1 MATKNAETAVAAG
14 TKRLPVKKGFRPKA
28 LDIAAAALG
37 LAAVMIVSSFVYA
50 ESSGRLM
57 VHITGESGEWI
68 QPLDKYGDIE
78 VPGPLGITYV
88 HIGPEGVH
96 IEDSPCPNK
105 TCVAA
110 GNITLANQWLACMPN
125 NVFITIEGAGAKD
138 DIPDAAVY

>member
-1 MATKNAETAVAAG
+1 
-14 TKRLPVKKGFRPKA
+14 VKKGFRLKI

-37 LAAVMIVSSFVYA
+37 LAAVFFASSLVYA
-50 ESSGRLM
+50 ETSGRLM
-57 VHITGESGEWI
+57 VHITGESGEWL
-68 QPLDKYGDIE
+68 QPLEKAGDIAVE
-78 VPGPLGITYV
+78 GPLGITYV

-125 NVFITIEGAGAKD
+125 SVFITIEGGGAKD

>member
-1 MATKNAETAVAAG
+1 M
-14 TKRLPVKKGFRPKA
+14 KKGFKFKI
-28 LDIAAAALG
+28 LDIAAAVLG
-37 LAAVMIVSSFVYA
+37 LAAVFLASSLVYA
-50 ESSGRLM
+50 ETSGRLM
-57 VHITGESGEWI
+57 VHITGESDEWL

-78 VPGPLGITYV
+78 VPGPLGITRV

-110 GNITLANQWLACMPN
+110 GSITLANQWLACMPN

>member
-1 MATKNAETAVAAG
+1 M
-14 TKRLPVKKGFRPKA
+14 KKGFRPKI
-28 LDIAAAALG
+28 LDIAAALLG
-37 LAAVMIVSSFVYA
+37 LAAVFAVSSAVYA
-50 ESSGRLM
+50 QTSGRLM
-57 VHITGESGEWI
+57 VHVTGESGEWL
-68 QPLDKYGDIE
+68 QPLDKPGDLA
-78 VPGPLGITYV
+78 VQGPLGITHV

>member
-1 MATKNAETAVAAG
+1 
-14 TKRLPVKKGFRPKA
+14 VKKGFKFKI
-28 LDIAAAALG
+28 LDIAAAVLG
-37 LAAVMIVSSFVYA
+37 LAAVFLVSSLVYA
-50 ESSGRLM
+50 ETSGRLM
-57 VHITGESGEWI
+57 VHITGESGEWL
-68 QPLDKYGDIE
+68 PPRDKYGDIE
-78 VPGPLGITYV
+78 GPGPLGITRV